1 MKTKTKN
8 IVAVAILFAVGGLST
23 SMAKPVLRPA
33 KLTSL
38 LKMFDIDGN
47 GKLDEEE
54 RLAAKD
60 YLEKKREEII
70 AEWDKDGDGK
80 LSRTEMAAFRKS
92 LREKIQANRLA
103 KFLEAAGEDELIS
116 AEEFAALPAFAE
128 REPER
133 VAMLFS
139 GLDRDKS
146 GSLTFA
152 EFSRSFRSHR

>member
-1 MKTKTKN
+1 MKISKKN
-8 IVAVAILFAVGGLST
+8 IVVGAIIFAIGGLST
-23 SMAKPVLRPA
+23 SMAKPSAPA
-33 KLTSL
+33 RLTAL
-38 LKMFDIDGN
+38 LKLYDIDGN

-60 YLEKKREEII
+60 DLAKKREEII

-92 LREKIQANRLA
+92 VREKIQANRLA
-103 KFLEAAGEDELIS
+103 KFLEVAGEDELIS

-128 REPER
+128 RDPAK
-133 VAMLFS
+133 VAKLF
-139 GLDRDKS
+139 GALDRDKS
-146 GSLTFA
+146 GQLTFA